1 MLLSN
6 LQDDLY
12 TQIKE
17 TGKSVKTAEN
27 KDEAGYKDLIV
38 LRWHFM

>member
-6 LQDDLY
+6 LQDELY

-17 TGKSVKTAEN
+17 TGKSVKPAEH
-27 KDEAGYKDLIV
+27 KDEAG
-38 LRWHFM
+38 

>member
-17 TGKSVKTAEN
+17 TGKSVKTAET
-27 KDEAGYKDLIV
+27 KMKLGIKTSLY
-38 LRWHFM
+38 